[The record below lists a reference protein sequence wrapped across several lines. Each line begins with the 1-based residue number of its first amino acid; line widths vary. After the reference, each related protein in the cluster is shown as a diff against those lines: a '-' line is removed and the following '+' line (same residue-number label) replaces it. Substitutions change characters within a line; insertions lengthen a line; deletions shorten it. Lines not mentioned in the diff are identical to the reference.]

1 MNSKDYNRTS
11 SEKRRWVL
19 EMTIKEVSE
28 KYNISQDTLRYYERV
43 GMIPPVTK
51 TGGGIRDYQEADLSW
66 VELAICMRSAGLPVE
81 AMIEYVRLY
90 QEGDQTIPA
99 RLQLLVDQREALLE
113 QKRQIDTTLERLNYK
128 ISRYEKAIE
137 TGKLTW
143 EKDACK

>member
-1 MNSKDYNRTS
+1 
-11 SEKRRWVL
+11 
-19 EMTIKEVSE
+19 MTIKEVSE

-43 GMIPPVTK
+43 GMIPPVTR
-51 TGGGIRDYQEADLSW
+51 TGGGIRDYQETDLSW

-90 QEGDQTIPA
+90 QEGNQTIPA

-113 QKRQIDTTLERLNYK
+113 QKRQIYTTLERLNYK

>member
-43 GMIPPVTK
+43 GMIPPVTR

>member
-1 MNSKDYNRTS
+1 
-11 SEKRRWVL
+11 
-19 EMTIKEVSE
+19 MTIKEVSE

-43 GMIPPVTK
+43 GMIPPVTR
-51 TGGGIRDYQEADLSW
+51 TGGGIRDYQETDLSW

-90 QEGDQTIPA
+90 QEGNQTIPA

>member
-1 MNSKDYNRTS
+1 
-11 SEKRRWVL
+11 
-19 EMTIKEVSE
+19 MTIKEVSE

-43 GMIPPVTK
+43 GMIPPVTR
-51 TGGGIRDYQEADLSW
+51 TGGGIRDYQEADLGW

-90 QEGDQTIPA
+90 QEGNQTIPA